1 MSDVPVPA
9 LVLGLLFGIQH
20 ATDAD
25 HVIAV
30 ATIVART
37 RRFSAGALVGA
48 FWGLGHTVTIT
59 LVGILIIVFHVAFS
73 PQVALWLE
81 FGAAAMLIW
90 IGTLRIVSAFRDSD
104 PVPVAHLSE
113 PHAHEA
119 ERPAL
124 HSHPHSH
131 GAVAHRHPHVH
142 PPTRLLRALQTV
154 GPAQA
159 LRSALVGLVHGLAGS
174 AAVALLVLSTM
185 RSAAGAI
192 GYLLLFGGGTIL
204 GMTAITGLLS
214 LPFTIGGPRT
224 ARSRQVLAFATGA
237 LSLAFGLYLAFQI
250 GFANGLLGRVAAAP
264 H

>member
-1 MSDVPVPA
+1 MIEIPLPA
-9 LVLGLLFGIQH
+9 LLLGLLFGIQH

-48 FWGLGHTVTIT
+48 FWGIGHTVTIT
-59 LVGILIIVFHVAFS
+59 VVGTLIVVFHVAF
-73 PQVALWLE
+73 PPAVALSFELA
-81 FGAAAMLIW
+81 AAAMLIL
-90 IGTLRIVSAFRDSD
+90 IGALRIVSAFRDTD

-113 PHAHEA
+113 SHAHDA

-124 HSHPHSH
+124 HSHLHAH
-131 GAVAHRHPHVH
+131 AGVVHRHPHVH
-142 PPTRLLRALQTV
+142 PPARLLRALQTV

-159 LRSALVGLVHGLAGS
+159 ARSAVVGLVHGLAGS
-174 AAVALLVLSTM
+174 AAIALLVLSTM
-185 RSAAGAI
+185 RTTAGAI
-192 GYLLLFGGGTIL
+192 GYLILFGGGTIL

-214 LPFTIGGPRT
+214 LPLTVHAPRVW
-224 ARSRQVLAFATGA
+224 RGRQALSVATGA
-237 LSLAFGLYLAFQI
+237 LSVGFGVYLAVQI
-250 GFANGLLGRVAAAP
+250 GLANGLLDRLTAAL